1 MIYQERKER
10 EARAAEEGWT
20 VVVHH
25 KGRKKTTDAETGTAV
40 GSVSL
45 AAMQEKMA
53 NKKPKEVAPNFYR
66 FQAAHLSGMSTHF
79 KTVPVLVVFLKKLPS
94 MLTSHDRIILVTGL
108 LRLAFLL

>member
-1 MIYQERKER
+1 VFDSEIQSCCLEKLGLACYLTYLIYQERKER

-20 VVVHH
+20 VVVQH

-53 NKKPKEVAPNFYR
+53 NKKPKDVAPNFYR
-66 FQAAHLSGMSTHF
+66 FHKREARLSGMSTLF
-79 KTVPVLVVFLKKLPS
+79 KMVP
-94 MLTSHDRIILVTGL
+94 
-108 LRLAFLL
+108 FLLYYF